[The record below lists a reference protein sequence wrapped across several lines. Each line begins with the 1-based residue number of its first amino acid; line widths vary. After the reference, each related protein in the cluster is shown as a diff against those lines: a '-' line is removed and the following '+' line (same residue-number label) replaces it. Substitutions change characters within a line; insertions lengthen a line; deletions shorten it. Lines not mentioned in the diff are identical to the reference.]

1 MPSYT
6 LQENIM
12 KTASRSPQE
21 LVLEM
26 VSSGATKTAIAKV
39 TGVTDM
45 TILRVSKGT
54 TKTIRK
60 LKKL

>member
-1 MPSYT
+1 
-6 LQENIM
+6 M